1 MTLFGGGN
9 QGGKAMKKIK
19 NLLNAEQLALIFNI
33 SEFTVKKLA
42 REKELPCIFI
52 NRRPLFNLDVIIDLF
67 DNPKIYKKRMET
79 VETVF
84 GIIKSVM
91 GFR

>member
-1 MTLFGGGN
+1 
-9 QGGKAMKKIK
+9 MKKIK

-52 NRRPLFNLDVIIDLF
+52 NRRPLFNLDVIL
-67 DNPKIYKKRMET
+67 KHLQKLE
-79 VETVF
+79 
-84 GIIKSVM
+84 G
-91 GFR
+91 GAA